1 MAHRR
6 PSPQTVN
13 SSSASSPPLARK
25 KYPLRPSPSSRRR
38 NNHLHFDPSVG
49 HRPLR
54 GSTSSTESRPVLV
67 PLQPNLRRLPSRVFT
82 NQKGDLEMH
91 IGRQTDPCVGS
102 KRKRVAGSN
111 ENAQNSG
118 RPTRG
123 SGVLKR
129 LRSSYERRRE
139 FTSDESD
146 ASSMD
151 IDGAAPWS
159 ISRNSDSESGEE
171 EQNSEVDEESEES
184 TDDHL
189 INSAPP
195 NQLLRLRKDELV
207 RLYALTGLSE
217 DAEQLTKSDIV
228 DAIITARDDVASLP
242 PSSPPGHGN
251 SSDYSSDEGN
261 VAENERDDARG
272 ISYIPIGNLRRRA
285 TTNDLGK
292 SRGRPLKGRSLSMG
306 TFHGDVAVN
315 SAASHTYRR
324 NSRKGSGGSSG
335 SNPTRR
341 RTTSTRSS
349 PLASTSSSV
358 QTPPVT
364 RLRSRKVSAEVAP
377 HASASIPA
385 PVRTQRSSKGKG
397 KQVEFDA
404 QPAQPLKSH
413 TSLDEESDLTEL
425 EELEAGLST
434 RPEPSP
440 RRLRSRD
447 KERERGK
454 DAGAVDVRRVTP
466 MRQAKGRIISLKESE
481 TEEEEE
487 EEEEEG
493 GEEEDSAIP
502 DISVSDDDA
511 ETEEVDELISTASPS
526 PAPSYRRRTPLRRRL
541 RSRPG
546 REGTASDGDDEDE
559 NEEEDIDEAE
569 EDADEESGAE
579 EEGEE
584 DAEGEDD
591 DEVTIAVEPRRLR
604 NGKIVGEEE
613 EEEEEEEE
621 DMDVDSLV
629 EDNEEQDI
637 DVEDIDI
644 DAESDTDEEEGEEE
658 DSEDGEEE
666 DDDVDL
672 TVATTKTL
680 VRLRRNDLV
689 RLCEVRDLEPVGT
702 KPQLAEALLQWRD
715 KQSISSR
722 SSSGTVRPPSTIK
735 RRRRR
740 PNSSDTVS
748 SPILLRSERVHTDEP
763 RTPQVSQEPELE
775 LDLGTLGL
783 EDREIPPDKLQKLEK
798 IGSGGFKDVF
808 IGKFKGKRI
817 AISEF
822 RGQLT
827 AMDIKELKLLGGFDH
842 PNIVR
847 FLGVS
852 VPENTKEV
860 PVMMISE
867 LCSNGDLF
875 DYIRNVHPPSLHKVL
890 VMMLDIA
897 RGLEYL
903 HLRKPSVIHRD
914 CKSSNILIT
923 SKGIAKIADFGL
935 AKVKQSTRSMVRS
948 LVGTVNWQAPELW
961 HAHPKYNHKV
971 DVFSCAMVYWEM
983 LQWHQPAKKFPWEG
997 MNEHAIY
1004 EIVGTKRQRP
1014 SISGLRKQWCPD
1026 VVDLIERMWAHEHE
1040 KRPTMSEVV
1049 SELED
1054 MVKRW

>member
-13 SSSASSPPLARK
+13 SSSVSSPPLARK

-38 NNHLHFDPSVG
+38 NNHLHLDPSIG
-49 HRPLR
+49 HKPLR

-82 NQKGDLEMH
+82 SHKGAPDMH
-91 IGRQTDPCVGS
+91 VGSQTEPCIGS
-102 KRKRVAGSN
+102 KRKRVASSN
-111 ENAQNSG
+111 ENAQNGG

-129 LRSSYERRRE
+129 LKSSSGRQRE

-146 ASSMD
+146 TSSME
-151 IDGAAPWS
+151 IDSAAPWS
-159 ISRNSDSESGEE
+159 SSRNSDSESGEE
-171 EQNSEVDEESEES
+171 EQNVEVDDE

-207 RLYALTGLSE
+207 RLYSLTGPCE
-217 DAEQLTKSDIV
+217 DVEQLTKSDIV
-228 DAIITARDDVASLP
+228 DAIIATRDDIASLP

-251 SSDYSSDEGN
+251 SSDYSSDDGN
-261 VAENERDDARG
+261 APENEEDGARG
-272 ISYIPIGNLRRRA
+272 LPYVAIGNLRRRA
-285 TTNDLGK
+285 TTNDLRK
-292 SRGRPLKGRSLSMG
+292 SRGRTLKGRSLSMG

-315 SAASHTYRR
+315 AAASHSYRR

-341 RTTSTRSS
+341 RATSSRSS

-358 QTPPVT
+358 QTLPVT
-364 RLRSRKVSAEVAP
+364 RLRSRKVSTEAASQ
-377 HASASIPA
+377 ASASIPV
-385 PVRTQRSSKGKG
+385 PVRSQRSSKGKG

-404 QPAQPLKSH
+404 HATQKH
-413 TSLDEESDLTEL
+413 TKTSLDEESDLTEL
-425 EELEAGLST
+425 EELEARLSAH
-434 RPEPSP
+434 PEPSP
-440 RRLRSRD
+440 RRLRSKD
-447 KERERGK
+447 KEREREK
-454 DAGAVDVRRVTP
+454 DTGTLDTRRVTP
-466 MRQAKGRIISLKESE
+466 MRKAKGRITSLKESE
-481 TEEEEE
+481 DEAEEDDEEEK
-487 EEEEEG
+487 
-493 GEEEDSAIP
+493 AVP

-511 ETEEVDELISTASPS
+511 ETEEVDEFISTVSPS
-526 PAPSYRRRTPLRRRL
+526 PAPSRGRRTPLRRRL
-541 RSRPG
+541 RSRHG
-546 REGTASDGDDEDE
+546 REGTASDGDDVDDAEG
-559 NEEEDIDEAE
+559 EEDVDEVE
-569 EDADEESGAE
+569 EDADKESGAQ

-613 EEEEEEEE
+613 E

-629 EDNEEQDI
+629 EDNEAQDVDDE
-637 DVEDIDI
+637 DVDI
-644 DAESDTDEEEGEEE
+644 DAEGDTEEEEEEEGEDGDEE
-658 DSEDGEEE
+658 
-666 DDDVDL
+666 DDVDL

-689 RLCEVRDLEPVGT
+689 RLCEVRYLEPVGT

-715 KQSISSR
+715 RQAISSK
-722 SSSGTVRPPSTIK
+722 SSSGTVRPPSTVK

-740 PNSSDTVS
+740 LNSSDTVS
-748 SPILLRSERVHTDEP
+748 SPILLHSEHIHTDEP

-808 IGKFKGKRI
+808 IGKFKGRRI

-842 PNIVR
+842 SNIVR

-923 SKGIAKIADFGL
+923 SKGTAKIADFGL

-983 LQWHQPAKKFPWEG
+983 LQWHQPTKKFPWEG

-1026 VVDLIERMWAHEHE
+1026 IVDLIERMWAHEHE